1 MIRPRLRTQ
10 NGMGMG
16 QNLSPMGPQI
26 LVYIYIFFVCTIK
39 KSPEYWDTQFWPIPI
54 ASSRSFKTPAMPR
67 YPKSPVW
74 SARADSPQELAGPG
88 QNSSEASRFFT
99 FSYIFLLIPPV
110 VTRGWLE
117 NGWEWR
123 IYYGFLTAFPIQPCL
138 WSAIFHCH
146 VWLPNG
152 THSRT
157 PRMNRFLTSHRWLLQ
172 PNRLGN
178 ADTLVY
184 VVFWRTYDG
193 RTPTEK
199 IPFCCE
205 LTALPCPKSE
215 EYPQKRSSPWDAIKH
230 WFTPIKTKLKVLGI
244 VIPKAKLENKRFKP
258 PTMPFMGQSLL

>member
-26 LVYIYIFFVCTIK
+26 LVYIYIFCMHHQKVTRILGYTILTYTHSIFQELQNPSYAPLPEIACLICT
-39 KSPEYWDTQFWPIPI
+39 SRF
-54 ASSRSFKTPAMPR
+54 SSRTRGS
-67 YPKSPVW
+67 
-74 SARADSPQELAGPG
+74 RAK
-88 QNSSEASRFFT
+88 FFRSLQILHI
-99 FSYIFLLIPPV
+99 FIYFLLIPPV